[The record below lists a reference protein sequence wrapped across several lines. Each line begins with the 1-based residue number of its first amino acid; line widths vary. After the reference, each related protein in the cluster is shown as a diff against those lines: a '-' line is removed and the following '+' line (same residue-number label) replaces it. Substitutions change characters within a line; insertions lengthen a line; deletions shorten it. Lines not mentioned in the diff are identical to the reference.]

1 LISLTEIQRRIARHL
16 ILTFFVVVFA
26 LIGIG
31 FLVLAMWIWLS
42 GLLGSQSAALLMGAG
57 SLLLSILGGI
67 TGKKLNRR
75 LRAHRPAGLGNEGS
89 LLGAFMKGF
98 ELATKPGRQ
107 RF

>member
-1 LISLTEIQRRIARHL
+1 MINLTEIQRRIARHL
-16 ILTFFVVVFA
+16 ILTLIVVVFA

-42 GLLGSQSAALLMGAG
+42 GLLGSQSAALVMGTG
-57 SLLLSILGGI
+57 SLVLSILGGL
-67 TGKKLNRR
+67 TGKKLDRR
-75 LRAHRPAGLGNEGS
+75 LKAHRPAALGNEGS
-89 LLGAFMKGF
+89 LVGAFMKGF